1 MKKERDHYVPLSRQ
15 AVAMLRDYRRLSG
28 GAMLFPPRDKPGRSI
43 SDNTLNALMKRLGFH
58 GDTVHGF
65 RSVFSTRFNSL
76 EANPGVIERCLAHV
90 PGDAAGAAYN
100 RHEYK
105 DERRALMQNWA
116 DWLDGLYN
124 DEIAIEIAGSR
135 PVWQMREVGHTPL
148 PTALTS
154 GEICRAT

>member
-1 MKKERDHYVPLSRQ
+1 
-15 AVAMLRDYRRLSG
+15 MLRDYRRLSG

-105 DERRALMQNWA
+105 DERRAVLREARGRSA
-116 DWLDGLYN
+116 DPNAVIID
-124 DEIAIEIAGSR
+124 A
-135 PVWQMREVGHTPL
+135 
-148 PTALTS
+148 
-154 GEICRAT
+154 RAVF